1 MKARTS
7 RARTRTPKHSSHHPS
22 RKIIVELPA
31 QLYAE
36 AEKVTSDSTNRGALI
51 RSALQEYLEKWRT
64 PWLINREGLP
74 GYSRPVYNSYTGY
87 TLCEPIS
94 SSMTD

>member
-7 RARTRTPKHSSHHPS
+7 RARTRSPKHSTQRPS

-36 AEKVTSDSTNRGALI
+36 AEKLTEQLSTNRSALI
-51 RSALQEYLEKWRT
+51 RSALQEYLEKWRRQE
-64 PWLINREGLP
+64 LENELAEGYIANASQALETAEDFIHVD
-74 GYSRPVYNSYTGY
+74 SE
-87 TLCEPIS
+87 LL
-94 SSMTD
+94 